1 MNFSVAMAA
10 FSGKFSF
17 KPIHIYWLGFSFA
30 SASVEWKLRTATC
43 TSILLTKISQ
53 RSSHH
58 KLPHLA
64 PLCDESQSHTDVCY
78 CLSDCRF
85 LGASLL
91 LPSAFNR
98 SVGYCIVAQSDT
110 KNLTIRQNGQK
121 LFNKQCYNNHIR
133 FQLHLVDGESISL
146 SCKILVT
153 LGTER
158 LNLVS
163 LGTERLTI
171 SGHSHVLQH
180 SL

>member
-1 MNFSVAMAA
+1 MAT
-10 FSGKFSF
+10 FSGKFPF

-53 RSSHH
+53 RSLGY

-98 SVGYCIVAQSDT
+98 SVGYYTVAQSET
-110 KNLTIRQNGQK
+110 NIWLSVKTARSCSINYVTTVTSC
-121 LFNKQCYNNHIR
+121 FNFIWWMVKALASAAKYWCHWAPK
-133 FQLHLVDGESISL
+133 G
-146 SCKILVT
+146 
-153 LGTER
+153 
-158 LNLVS
+158 
-163 LGTERLTI
+163 
-171 SGHSHVLQH
+171 
-180 SL
+180 